1 MEIGNDIAFA
11 SKEVIFEIFV
21 YDVYDMQETSWRHV
35 YVCIYHVYVC
45 IYVSIMC
52 MCVSVYLH
60 VYVCIYVSIMCMC
73 VCISIMRM
81 RVSVYLSCVCVYL
94 CMYHT
99 CLDLSYMYH
108 IHVFCLL
115 LYVYLSYIKNT
126 SRSASRILTHT
137 YLCISIYPSCM
148 IKQNRCKSIYLLH
161 ACKI

>member
-52 MCVSVYLH
+52 MCVSVYL
-60 VYVCIYVSIMCMC
+60 
-73 VCISIMRM
+73 
-81 RVSVYLSCVCVYL
+81 SCVCVYL

-115 LYVYLSYIKNT
+115 LYVYHIHVFCLLLYAYLSYIKKHFQ
-126 SRSASRILTHT
+126 SASRILTHT